1 MKRLFVCL
9 CASLFAG
16 LSLSAEN
23 LLKESFRTVDLV
35 TTPEKVGKMN
45 MKFILC
51 GIPKG
56 TKALKFSCDVKVDGV
71 VRGKEKWFDARI
83 MSNYTDNK
91 GKKLAGGPTLGKW
104 KGTKD
109 WRRYEKTFNLKVS
122 SDCIALMPCL
132 FNVKAGELHIKN
144 MCLEPAEGTGEKP
157 KTPEEIAAEQAKKG
171 EARRQE
177 AAAIDAAAPKLGENG
192 TIAVSPDWRTQ
203 PIKVVGNRLQE
214 VASGK
219 DVWLQGVAVP
229 SMEWGPGERIP
240 EAVRVAVEEWHAN
253 VIRLPVRSTRWFG
266 QETGQTP
273 ADAERYR
280 RLVDYVVG
288 YLSAKGCYLVLDLH
302 EYRAAKDRHVSFWK
316 DAATRYRNV
325 PAVIFGLLNE
335 PHGISWEVWR
345 NGGMLSDKRRKSD
358 VPDENDEKLVAEM
371 SVGMQ
376 ALVNAVRST
385 GAKNLVTAGGLDW
398 AYDISGAINGF
409 ALDDPSVI
417 YETHVYPWK
426 GNWEKKFLATAEKYP
441 VLLGEVGASDKKMPF
456 ESKLKDPHK
465 WSKKVLACI
474 QKNHLNWTGWSFHPG
489 ASPCLLKKGGGFEP
503 TEYWGVYA
511 KDALAGRQFSSEE

>member
-35 TTPEKVGKMN
+35 TTPEKAGKMN
-45 MKFILC
+45 
-51 GIPKG
+51 
-56 TKALKFSCDVKVDGV
+56 
-71 VRGKEKWFDARI
+71 
-83 MSNYTDNK
+83 
-91 GKKLAGGPTLGKW
+91 
-104 KGTKD
+104 
-109 WRRYEKTFNLKVS
+109 
-122 SDCIALMPCL
+122 
-132 FNVKAGELHIKN
+132 IKN

-177 AAAIDAAAPKLGENG
+177 VAAIDAAAPKLGENG
-192 TIAVSPDWRTQ
+192 TIVVSPDWRTQ
-203 PIKVVGNRLQE
+203 PI
-214 VASGK
+214 
-219 DVWLQGVAVP
+219 
-229 SMEWGPGERIP
+229 
-240 EAVRVAVEEWHAN
+240 
-253 VIRLPVRSTRWFG
+253 
-266 QETGQTP
+266 
-273 ADAERYR
+273 
-280 RLVDYVVG
+280 
-288 YLSAKGCYLVLDLH
+288 
-302 EYRAAKDRHVSFWK
+302 
-316 DAATRYRNV
+316 
-325 PAVIFGLLNE
+325 
-335 PHGISWEVWR
+335 
-345 NGGMLSDKRRKSD
+345 
-358 VPDENDEKLVAEM
+358 
-371 SVGMQ
+371 
-376 ALVNAVRST
+376 
-385 GAKNLVTAGGLDW
+385 KNLVTAGGLDW

-417 YETHVYPWK
+417 YETHVYPWR

>member
-1 MKRLFVCL
+1 MN
-9 CASLFAG
+9 
-16 LSLSAEN
+16 LSRCIALALAAALIGSVEARN
-23 LLKESFRTVDLV
+23 LLPEGAQAVDLV
-35 TTPEKVGKMN
+35 TTPENAGKMN
-45 MKFILC
+45 MKFIMC
-51 GIPKG
+51 KVPKG
-56 TKALKFSCDVKVDGV
+56 TVALKFSCDVKVDNV

-91 GKKLAGGPTLGKW
+91 GKKQAGGPTLGNW

-109 WRRYEKTFNLKVS
+109 WRRYEKTFNMKVS
-122 SDCIALMPCL
+122 SPCFALMPAL
-132 FNVKAGELHIKN
+132 FNVKSGELHLKN
-144 MCLEPAEGTGEKP
+144 MSLEPVDGSGEKP
-157 KTPEEIAAEQAKKG
+157 KTPEELAAEEAKK
-171 EARRQE
+171 ADAKRQE
-177 AAAIDAAAPKLGENG
+177 AAAIDAAAPKLGADG
-192 TIAVSPDWRTQ
+192 TVVTSPVWKSQ
-203 PIKVVGNRLQE
+203 PLKVVGNRLQE

-219 DVWLQGVAVP
+219 DVWLQGVAIP

-240 EAVRVAVEEWHAN
+240 AAVKEAVEVWHAN

-266 QETGQTP
+266 QETGQT
-273 ADAERYR
+273 DEDVVRYR

-288 YLSAKGCYLVLDLH
+288 YLSEKGAYLVLDLH
-302 EYRAAKDRHVSFWK
+302 EYRAPKEKHVAFWK

-335 PHGISWEVWR
+335 PHGISWEIWR
-345 NGGMLSDKRRKSD
+345 NGGMLSDKKQKSD
-358 VPDENDEKLVAEM
+358 VPDENNEKLVAEM

-376 ALVNAVRST
+376 KLVDTVRAT

-398 AYDISGAINGF
+398 AYDISGAIDGF

-426 GNWEKKFLATAEKYP
+426 GNWEKKFLATAAKYP
-441 VLLGEVGASDKKMPF
+441 ILLGEVGASDKKMPF

-465 WSKKVLACI
+465 WSKKVLSCI

-511 KDALAGRQFSSEE
+511 KEALSGKKFTEE